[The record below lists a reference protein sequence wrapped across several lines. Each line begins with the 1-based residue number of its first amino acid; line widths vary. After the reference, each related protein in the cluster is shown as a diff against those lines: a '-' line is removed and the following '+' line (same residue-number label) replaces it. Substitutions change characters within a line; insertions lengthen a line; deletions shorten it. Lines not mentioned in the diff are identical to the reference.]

1 MEELMNN
8 LNLEDYD
15 YYYHITGKGY
25 GQEIIEEGLYL
36 EDYAWNTTMIK
47 FSEEIVNNLYEYC
60 ESEYKNSIDKRQ
72 EMVIIINYKDDDNNL
87 VKVADCPKWV
97 GGGAAL
103 KYQVKNEHILCYV
116 DLETLEVTYNPECID
131 FNFGR

>member
-1 MEELMNN
+1 MEKLMNN
-8 LNLEDYD
+8 LNLEEYD
-15 YYYHITGKGY
+15 YYYHITGKGF

-47 FSEEIVNNLYEYC
+47 FSEEMVNNFYEYC

-72 EMVIIINYKDDDNNL
+72 EMVIVINYKDDDANL
-87 VKVADCPKWV
+87 VKMANCPKWT
-97 GGGAAL
+97 GESAL
-103 KYQVKNEHILCYV
+103 KYKVKNEYILCYI

-131 FNFGR
+131 FSFGR